1 MKLKWLILGVFLITC
16 SDLTSTT
23 DYDLDLD
30 NSSGKIHEDLL
41 KYRKVN
47 NIEGLAFAIFNN
59 KEVLYSEC
67 VGEST
72 YGPQITEKTLF
83 SIQSIS
89 KNITALAVMLA
100 VQEGLL
106 DLDTPISNYLPSFK
120 VNSCFETKPEQ
131 RITIRM
137 LLSHTA
143 GFTHEAPIGNNY
155 DYKACTKQD
164 HHNSIMKTWLKFP
177 SGKSY
182 SYSNLGFDL
191 TAAIIE
197 QKSGLSFNEYLK
209 LKIFTPLGMLSS
221 TTEDQDFISNQDK
234 TDGNIPWVKKK
245 HYSIP
250 LIGSGAVYTNLVDF
264 ISYVQLLMNFG
275 QIDRETLI
283 DQKYLLEMFK
293 INTINYGL
301 GTYIDK
307 KNDILFVNHNGGGYG
322 YSATLLWFPEYN
334 LGSVILCNNPV
345 NTFDFCFSRLEEY
358 INTIKT
364 SKNSLTTD
372 KFDTLN
378 SEYFNNKSL
387 KDKPIPFTCSCDPSL
402 KSDWNKYVGKYKIIT
417 EGVELKWFADAA
429 YFLGF
434 GYQKL
439 FIFKEGQLLK
449 FKGSFGEGTLQEVE
463 TGLFLTQDNEVL
475 NLKLDQPT
483 FRNIKIQKK

>member
-1 MKLKWLILGVFLITC
+1 
-16 SDLTSTT
+16 
-23 DYDLDLD
+23 
-30 NSSGKIHEDLL
+30 
-41 KYRKVN
+41 
-47 NIEGLAFAIFNN
+47 
-59 KEVLYSEC
+59 
-67 VGEST
+67 
-72 YGPQITEKTLF
+72 
-83 SIQSIS
+83 
-89 KNITALAVMLA
+89 
-100 VQEGLL
+100 
-106 DLDTPISNYLPSFK
+106 
-120 VNSCFETKPEQ
+120 
-131 RITIRM
+131 M

-250 LIGSGAVYTNLVDF
+250 LIGAGAVYTNLVDF

-417 EGVELKWFADAA
+417 EGMDLKWFADAA
-429 YFLGF
+429 YF
-434 GYQKL
+434 
-439 FIFKEGQLLK
+439 
-449 FKGSFGEGTLQEVE
+449 
-463 TGLFLTQDNEVL
+463 
-475 NLKLDQPT
+475 
-483 FRNIKIQKK
+483 